1 MSKLRI
7 CAVGSRHSGVTY
19 HRLALPLSVM
29 KKEYCIITD
38 TMTEEMLIE
47 KNINVVVVNRFCE
60 LIPLPDLLKW
70 KSKIGFKLVVDI
82 DDYWELFSQHLSAP
96 TYRSLGVTRIIKT
109 YIQVA
114 DVVTTTHNRLR
125 LEIIKINPNC
135 YILPNALPFDRDQFT
150 AVRNVNEFV
159 NIAHTGSITHFPD
172 MRQLKNPIRELAKSK
187 SFKESTRMILCG
199 WNKANEFHWKQMGDW
214 FTAGERL
221 NHKILESMPV
231 DLYMN
236 FYLEADILLA
246 PLLDNKFNRLKS
258 NLKAL
263 EAGAKR
269 IPLMAIKRAPYDD
282 IPTVCWVD
290 NWERDIKR
298 MVFSKQ
304 MRTDFGEANAEYVR
318 EHYDLFK
325 INDIRFAI
333 YSKLI
338 E

>member
-47 KNINVVVVNRFCE
+47 KDINVVVVNRFCE

-70 KSKIGFKLVVDI
+70 RSKIGFKLVVDI
-82 DDYWELFSQHLSAP
+82 DDYWELFSQHLSAK
-96 TYRSLGVTRIIKT
+96 TYRDLNISNVIRN
-109 YIQVA
+109 YIRYA
-114 DVVTTTHNRLR
+114 DLVTTTHNRLR

-135 YILPNALPFDRDQFT
+135 YILPNALPFDKDQFT
-150 AVRNVNEFV
+150 ATRKVNELV

-172 MRQLKNPIRELAKSK
+172 MRQLKNPMIELSKSK
-187 SFKESTRMILCG
+187 SFRESTQMLLCG
-199 WNKANEFHWKQMGDW
+199 WNKVNEWHWKQMAEW
-214 FTAGERL
+214 FTANERL

-236 FYLEADILLA
+236 FYQEADILLA

-269 IPLMAIKRAPYDD
+269 IPLMAMKRAPYDD

-298 MVFSKQ
+298 MAFSSQ
-304 MRTDFGEANAEYVR
+304 MRTDFGESNAEYVR

-325 INDIRFAI
+325 INELRLAI
-333 YSKLI
+333 YTKLI

>member
-47 KNINVVVVNRFCE
+47 KAINVVVVNRFCE
-60 LIPLPDLLKW
+60 LIPLTDLLKW
-70 KSKIGFKLVVDI
+70 KAKIGFKLVVDI

-96 TYRSLGVTRIIKT
+96 TYRSLGVTQVIKN
-109 YIQVA
+109 YIKVA

-135 YILPNALPFDRDQFT
+135 YILPNALPFDKDQFT
-150 AVRNVNEFV
+150 ATRNVNELV
-159 NIAHTGSITHFPD
+159 TIAHTGSITHFPD
-172 MRQLKNPIRELAKSK
+172 MRQLKNPIFELSKSK
-187 SFKESTRMILCG
+187 SFRESTRMLLCG
-199 WNKANEFHWKQMGDW
+199 WNKLNEWHWKQMGDW
-214 FTAGERL
+214 FTANEKL
-221 NHKILESMPV
+221 NYKILESMPV

-236 FYLEADILLA
+236 FYNEADILIT

-269 IPLMAIKRAPYDD
+269 IPIMAMKRAPYDD

-298 MVFSKQ
+298 MAFSSQ
-304 MRTDFGEANAEYVR
+304 MRMDFGEANAEYVR
-318 EHYDLFK
+318 EHFDLFK
-325 INDIRFAI
+325 INLERMAI
-333 YSKLI
+333 YNKLI